1 MCVHLR
7 SEARESSVAVKK
19 RRGWGGVRRHARKG
33 QRRGKDIK
41 RRTFCS
47 SNLRE
52 ERQFYKLSNGTP
64 H

>member
-1 MCVHLR
+1 MQ
-7 SEARESSVAVKK
+7 
-19 RRGWGGVRRHARKG
+19 ARK
-33 QRRGKDIK
+33 KK
-41 RRTFCS
+41 NTEEEEEENVLCS

>member
-1 MCVHLR
+1 MT
-7 SEARESSVAVKK
+7 VK
-19 RRGWGGVRRHARKG
+19 RGRGGVVGEACEDG
-33 QRRGKDIK
+33 GEKDIK
-41 RRTFCS
+41 KRTFCS